1 MAILI
6 HCPWPNAQVWLDRLR
21 AALPDAEICVWPDLG
36 APGDID
42 FAMVWQLPAGV
53 LSTLPNL
60 KGVCSLGAGVDHFL
74 SDPDMP
80 RHLPVARLVDPL
92 MADRMAEYVT
102 GQVLRYHLRSDDY
115 AAQQRQGVWERL
127 PQKDAPARTVG
138 ILGLGHL
145 GTVCAKQLSSL
156 GFRTCGW
163 SRSAKQVAGLETFHD
178 ADGLASMLRQT
189 EILVCLLPLTT
200 ETRGILNAETFAQMP
215 RGAAL
220 INVARGDHLVDAD
233 LLAALTSGQL
243 RGATLD
249 VFRDEP
255 LPAAHAFWRH
265 DKILVTP
272 HISSLS
278 EPATAA
284 VILAEQYHRCR
295 RGEPMRD
302 LVDLSAG
309 Y

>member
-21 AALPDAEICVWPDLG
+21 AALPDTEIRVWPELG
-36 APGDID
+36 EPDEID

-60 KGVCSLGAGVDHFL
+60 KGACSLGAGVDHFL
-74 SDPDMP
+74 EDPGLP
-80 RHLPVARLVDPL
+80 RDLPVARLVDPL
-92 MADRMAEYVT
+92 MADRMAEYVA
-102 GQVLRYHLRSDDY
+102 GHVLRYHLRSDDY
-115 AAQQRQGVWERL
+115 AAQQRQGIWERL
-127 PQKDAPARTVG
+127 PQKDAPARTVS

-163 SRSAKQVAGLETFHD
+163 SRSAKHVAGVETFHG
-178 ADGLASMLRQT
+178 ADGLAAMLRQT
-189 EILVCLLPLTT
+189 EILVCLLPLTA
-200 ETRGILNAETFAQMP
+200 ETRGVLNAETFERLP

-243 RGATLD
+243 CGATLD

-265 DKILVTP
+265 EKILVTP
-272 HISSLS
+272 HVSSLS

-284 VILAEQYHRCR
+284 VILAEQYYRCR
-295 RGEPMRD
+295 RGAPMRD

>member
-21 AALPDAEICVWPDLG
+21 AALPEAEIRVWPELG
-36 APGDID
+36 ATGEID

-60 KGVCSLGAGVDHFL
+60 KGVCSLGAGVDHF
-74 SDPDMP
+74 
-80 RHLPVARLVDPL
+80 
-92 MADRMAEYVT
+92 
-102 GQVLRYHLRSDDY
+102 

-163 SRSAKQVAGLETFHD
+163 SRSAKQVAGVETFHG
-178 ADGLASMLRQT
+178 ADGLTSILRQT
-189 EILVCLLPLTT
+189 EILVCLLPLTA
-200 ETRGILNAETFAQMP
+200 ETRGILNAETFAQLP

-233 LLAALTSGQL
+233 LLAALTSGRL
-243 RGATLD
+243 CGATLD

-272 HISSLS
+272 HVSSLS

-284 VILAEQYHRCR
+284 TILAEQYHRCR